1 MRKYILTLFIYIS
14 TVFYAFG
21 LAVGTWQVY
30 PSYANLTEISPAGD
44 VCFALASG
52 SLFAYNNATG
62 ETTVFNKTTG
72 LAGIDISHIAWSQQ
86 AKRLVVAYGDGN
98 IDLVSASGD
107 ITNVPGLYLSE
118 TVSDK
123 TVSHIYIDRQF
134 AYMSIGVGVMKLDAK
149 KGVIAD
155 TYQLGFAVDHSYV
168 KDGYLYAVSKAQGT
182 WRGLLT
188 DNLLDKNRW
197 QRVGGYAAL
206 TDDRLNVRDA
216 STGLWWTRNDAGLL
230 ACYTLATDGT
240 RTYKTEGVLPEGP
253 ASNHFYRLYMHGGKL
268 YSVAGFWA
276 QENNA
281 GYPGE
286 VHVWNG
292 QNWSEFEQPT
302 SQMIGHDYIDL
313 LCMDFDPKKEGHVM
327 VGAKGGVYEFQDGKF
342 IKHYGR
348 QNSVLESG
356 VNSDNY
362 TIVSTLK
369 YTDNGDLWVL
379 NSMVDNP
386 IWKIEHGSGNWV
398 NYPHPEMST
407 PAKYNLVSLLQS
419 RNNKNIMWFANN
431 YYMENRLYAYDFVND
446 KLVGHGP
453 NFTNE
458 DGTVITP
465 VMVYALAE
473 DLDGNV
479 WIASSNGPFYIS
491 SADAIAGNDAFIQHK
506 VPRND
511 GTNLADYLLSDV
523 KTRCIAVDGAN
534 RKWMGTENGVFLISS
549 DCNTLLQ
556 HFTTENSPLP
566 SNTVYDICIDNN
578 SNIVYFATERGL
590 CSYASD
596 ATQPSE
602 EMTKDNVYAY
612 PNPVTPEY
620 TGKITIV
627 GLSFNADVKIVTS
640 NGALVNQGRST
651 GGSYQW
657 DVRDLKG
664 KRVASGVYMVQ
675 AATETGDKGVV
686 CRIAVVN

>member
-1 MRKYILTLFIYIS
+1 MRKYFFTLLLYIS
-14 TVFYAFG
+14 SVYFAFAS
-21 LAVGTWQVY
+21 AVGTWQVY

-44 VCFALASG
+44 VCFGLASG
-52 SLFAYNNATG
+52 SLFAYNNTTG
-62 ETTVFNKTTG
+62 EMTVFNKTTG
-72 LAGIDISHIAWSQQ
+72 LAGIEINHIAWSQQ

-98 IDLVSASGD
+98 IDLVSAAGD
-107 ITNVPGLYLSE
+107 ITNVAGLYLS
-118 TVSDK
+118 TVVSDK
-123 TVSHIYIDRQF
+123 AINNIYIDGHC

-197 QRVGGYAAL
+197 QRVGGYTAL
-206 TDDRLNVRDA
+206 TDNRINVRDA
-216 STGLWWTRNDAGLL
+216 STGLWWTRNDAGRL
-230 ACYTLATDGT
+230 ACYTLADDGT

-268 YSVAGFWA
+268 YSVGGFWA
-276 QENNA
+276 QERDG
-281 GYPGE
+281 GYGGE
-286 VHVWNG
+286 VHVWDG
-292 QNWSEFEQPT
+292 RNWSEFEQPT
-302 SQMIGHDYIDL
+302 SQTIGHRYIDL

-342 IKHYGR
+342 INHFGR
-348 QNSVLESG
+348 KNSVLESG
-356 VNSDNY
+356 VNSDDY
-362 TIVSTLK
+362 AIVSTLK

-386 IWKIEHGSGNWV
+386 IWKVESESDNWV
-398 NYPHPEMST
+398 KYDHSEMST

-419 RNNKNIMWFANN
+419 RYNKNIMWFANN
-431 YYMENRLYAYDFVND
+431 YYTENRLYAYDFVND

-465 VMVYALAE
+465 IMVYSLAE

-491 SADAIAGNDAFIQHK
+491 SADALAGNDAFIQHK

-511 GTNLADYLLSDV
+511 GTNLADYLLANIC
-523 KTRCIAVDGAN
+523 TRCIAVDGAN

-596 ATQPSE
+596 ATQPVE
-602 EMTKDNVYAY
+602 EMTKDDVYAY
-612 PNPVTPEY
+612 PNPVTPDY
-620 TGKITIV
+620 TGNINIV
-627 GLSFNADVKIVTS
+627 GLSYNADVKIVTS

-657 DVRDLKG
+657 DGRDLKG

-675 AATETGDKGVV
+675 TATETGDKGVV
-686 CRIAVVN
+686 CKIAIVN

>member
-1 MRKYILTLFIYIS
+1 MRKILFTLFIYIS
-14 TVFYAFG
+14 TVFHAFG

-52 SLFAYNNATG
+52 SLFAYNNTTA

-72 LAGIDISHIAWSQQ
+72 LAGIDISHIAWAQQ

-98 IDLVSASGD
+98 IDLVSTSGD
-107 ITNVPGLYLSE
+107 VTNVPGLYLSA
-118 TVSDK
+118 TVSEK
-123 TVSHIYIDRQF
+123 AINHIYIDRQF

-155 TYQLGFAVDHSYV
+155 TYQLGFAVDHSYI
-168 KDGYLYAVSKAQGT
+168 KDGYLYAVSKTQGT

-197 QRVGGYAAL
+197 QRVGGYTAL
-206 TDDRLNVRDA
+206 ADNRLNVRDA

-230 ACYTLATDGT
+230 ACYTLADDGT
-240 RTYKTEGVLPEGP
+240 RTYKTEGVLPDGP

-281 GYPGE
+281 GFPGE

-342 IKHYGR
+342 VKHYGR

-386 IWKIEHGSGNWV
+386 IWKIEHESGNWV

-431 YYMENRLYAYDFVND
+431 YYMENRLYAYDCVND
-446 KLVGHGP
+446 KLVSYGP
-453 NFTNE
+453 DFTNE
-458 DGTVITP
+458 DDAVITP
-465 VMVYALAE
+465 IGVYSLAE
-473 DLDGNV
+473 DMEGNV
-479 WIASSNGPFYIS
+479 WIASINGPFYIS
-491 SADAIAGNDAFIQHK
+491 SIDALAGNDLFVQHK

-534 RKWMGTENGVFLISS
+534 RKWMGTNNGVFLISN
-549 DCNTLLQ
+549 DCNTLIQ
-556 HFTTENSPLP
+556 HFTTENSPLL
-566 SNTVYDICIDNN
+566 SNTVYDICVDDN
-578 SNIVYFATERGL
+578 SNMVYFATERGL

-640 NGALVNQGRST
+640 NGALVNQGRSI

-657 DVRDLKG
+657 DGRDLKG

-675 AATETGDKGVV
+675 AATESGDKGVV
-686 CRIAVVN
+686 CKIAVVN

>member
-1 MRKYILTLFIYIS
+1 MRKILFTLLIYIS
-14 TVFYAFG
+14 TVFHAFG

-52 SLFAYNNATG
+52 SLFAYNNTTA

-155 TYQLGFAVDHSYV
+155 TYQLGFAVDHSYI
-168 KDGYLYAVSKAQGT
+168 KDCYLYAVSKAQGT

-197 QRVGGYAAL
+197 QRVGGYTAS
-206 TDDRLNVRDA
+206 TDNRLNVRDA

-292 QNWSEFEQPT
+292 LNWSEFEQPT

-369 YTDNGDLWVL
+369 YADNGDLWVL

-431 YYMENRLYAYDFVND
+431 YYMENRLFAYDFVND

-640 NGALVNQGRST
+640 NGVLVNQGRST

-657 DVRDLKG
+657 DGRDLKG

>member
-52 SLFAYNNATG
+52 SLFAYNNTTA

-118 TVSDK
+118 TVNDK

-168 KDGYLYAVSKAQGT
+168 KDGYLYAVSKTQGT

-216 STGLWWTRNDAGLL
+216 STGLWWTRNDAGRL

-253 ASNHFYRLYMHGGKL
+253 ASNRFYRLYMHGGKL
-268 YSVAGFWA
+268 YSVGGFWA
-276 QENNA
+276 QERD
-281 GYPGE
+281 GSYPGE
-286 VHVWNG
+286 VHVWDG
-292 QNWSEFEQPT
+292 SHWSEFEQPT

-327 VGAKGGVYEFQDGKF
+327 VGAKSGMYDFQDGKF
-342 IKHYGR
+342 VKSYNMD
-348 QNSVLESG
+348 NSKLTSAL
-356 VNSDNY
+356 NNMNY
-362 TIVSTLK
+362 TIVSSLK
-369 YTDNGDLWVL
+369 YDDSGDLWVL
-379 NSMVDNP
+379 NSLIDNP
-386 IWKIEHGSGNWV
+386 IL
-398 NYPHPEMST
+398 
-407 PAKYNLVSLLQS
+407 KYRQTDDS
-419 RNNKNIMWFANN
+419 W
-431 YYMENRLYAYDFVND
+431 
-446 KLVGHGP
+446 
-453 NFTNE
+453 
-458 DGTVITP
+458 
-465 VMVYALAE
+465 
-473 DLDGNV
+473 
-479 WIASSNGPFYIS
+479 
-491 SADAIAGNDAFIQHK
+491 
-506 VPRND
+506 
-511 GTNLADYLLSDV
+511 
-523 KTRCIAVDGAN
+523 
-534 RKWMGTENGVFLISS
+534 
-549 DCNTLLQ
+549 
-556 HFTTENSPLP
+556 
-566 SNTVYDICIDNN
+566 
-578 SNIVYFATERGL
+578 
-590 CSYASD
+590 
-596 ATQPSE
+596 
-602 EMTKDNVYAY
+602 
-612 PNPVTPEY
+612 
-620 TGKITIV
+620 
-627 GLSFNADVKIVTS
+627 
-640 NGALVNQGRST
+640 
-651 GGSYQW
+651 
-657 DVRDLKG
+657 
-664 KRVASGVYMVQ
+664 
-675 AATETGDKGVV
+675 
-686 CRIAVVN
+686 

>member
-1 MRKYILTLFIYIS
+1 MRKILFTLLLYIS
-14 TVFYAFG
+14 TVFHAFG

-52 SLFAYNNATG
+52 SLFAYNNTTA

-197 QRVGGYAAL
+197 QRVGGYTAL

-281 GYPGE
+281 GFPGE

-566 SNTVYDICIDNN
+566 SNTVYDICVDDN
-578 SNIVYFATERGL
+578 SNMVYFATERGL

-596 ATQPSE
+596 ATEPSE

-640 NGALVNQGRST
+640 NGVLVNQGRST

-657 DVRDLKG
+657 DGRDLKG

>member
-1 MRKYILTLFIYIS
+1 MRKILFTLLIYIS
-14 TVFYAFG
+14 TVFHAFG

-52 SLFAYNNATG
+52 SLFAYNNTTA

-72 LAGIDISHIAWSQQ
+72 LAGIDISHIAWSQP

-168 KDGYLYAVSKAQGT
+168 KDGYLYAVSKTQGT

-230 ACYTLATDGT
+230 ACYTLSTDGT

-431 YYMENRLYAYDFVND
+431 YYTENRLYAYDFVND

-657 DVRDLKG
+657 DGRDLKG

>member
-1 MRKYILTLFIYIS
+1 MRKYILTLLIYIS
-14 TVFYAFG
+14 TVFHAFG

-52 SLFAYNNATG
+52 SLFAYNNTTA

-123 TVSHIYIDRQF
+123 TVSHIYIDHQF

-197 QRVGGYAAL
+197 QRVGGYTAL

-216 STGLWWTRNDAGLL
+216 STGLWWTRNDAGRL

-281 GYPGE
+281 GFPGE

-473 DLDGNV
+473 DLDGKV

-578 SNIVYFATERGL
+578 SNMVYFATERGL

-657 DVRDLKG
+657 DGRDLKG

>member
-1 MRKYILTLFIYIS
+1 MRKILFTLLIYIS
-14 TVFYAFG
+14 TVFHAFG

-52 SLFAYNNATG
+52 SLFAYNNTTA

-86 AKRLVVAYGDGN
+86 AKRLVVAFGDGN

-134 AYMSIGVGVMKLDAK
+134 AYMSIGVGVMKLNAK

-197 QRVGGYAAL
+197 QRVGGYTAL
-206 TDDRLNVRDA
+206 ADNRLNVRDA
-216 STGLWWTRNDAGLL
+216 STGLWWTRNDAGRL

-281 GYPGE
+281 GFPGE

-431 YYMENRLYAYDFVND
+431 YYTENRLYAYDFVND

-657 DVRDLKG
+657 DGRDLKG

>member
-14 TVFYAFG
+14 TVFHAFG

-155 TYQLGFAVDHSYV
+155 TYQLGFAVDHSYI

-230 ACYTLATDGT
+230 ACYTLSTDGT

-292 QNWSEFEQPT
+292 QNWSEFEQPA

-431 YYMENRLYAYDFVND
+431 YYTENRLYAYDFVND

-640 NGALVNQGRST
+640 NGVLVNQGRST

-657 DVRDLKG
+657 DGRDLKG

>member
-197 QRVGGYAAL
+197 QRVGGYTAL

-253 ASNHFYRLYMHGGKL
+253 ASNLFYRLYMHGGKL

-281 GYPGE
+281 GFPGE

-369 YTDNGDLWVL
+369 YADNGDLWVL

-431 YYMENRLYAYDFVND
+431 YYTENRLYAYDFVND

>member
-1 MRKYILTLFIYIS
+1 MRKILFTLLIYIS
-14 TVFYAFG
+14 TVFHAFG

-52 SLFAYNNATG
+52 SLFAYNNTTA

-188 DNLLDKNRW
+188 DNLLDKSRW

-206 TDDRLNVRDA
+206 TDDCLNVRDA

-268 YSVAGFWA
+268 YSVGGFWA

-473 DLDGNV
+473 DLDGKV

-578 SNIVYFATERGL
+578 SNMVYFATERGL

-657 DVRDLKG
+657 DGRDLKG

>member
-44 VCFALASG
+44 LCFALASG
-52 SLFAYNNATG
+52 SLFAYNNTTA

-168 KDGYLYAVSKAQGT
+168 KDGYLYAVSKTQGT

-230 ACYTLATDGT
+230 SCYTLATDGT

-253 ASNHFYRLYMHGGKL
+253 ASNRFYRLYMHGGKL

-398 NYPHPEMST
+398 NYPHLEMST

-419 RNNKNIMWFANN
+419 RYNKNIMWFANN

-640 NGALVNQGRST
+640 NGVLVNQGRST

-657 DVRDLKG
+657 DGRDLKG

-675 AATETGDKGVV
+675 AATEIGDKGVV

>member
-1 MRKYILTLFIYIS
+1 MRKILFTLLIYIS
-14 TVFYAFG
+14 TVFHAFG

-52 SLFAYNNATG
+52 SLFAYNNTTA

-118 TVSDK
+118 IVSDK

-155 TYQLGFAVDHSYV
+155 TYQLGFAVDHSYI

-230 ACYTLATDGT
+230 SCYTLATDGT

-292 QNWSEFEQPT
+292 LNWSEFEQPT

-369 YTDNGDLWVL
+369 YADNGDLWVL

-419 RNNKNIMWFANN
+419 RYNKNIMWFANN
-431 YYMENRLYAYDFVND
+431 YYTENRLYAYDFVND

-534 RKWMGTENGVFLISS
+534 RKWMGTENGVFLISC

-640 NGALVNQGRST
+640 NGVLVNQGRST

-657 DVRDLKG
+657 DGRDLKG